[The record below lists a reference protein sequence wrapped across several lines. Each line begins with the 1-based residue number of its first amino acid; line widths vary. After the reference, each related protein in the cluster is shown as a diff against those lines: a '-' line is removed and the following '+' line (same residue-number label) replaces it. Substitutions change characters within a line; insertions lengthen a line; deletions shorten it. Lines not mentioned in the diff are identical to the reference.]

1 MTGANP
7 GMTPL
12 TERDRQLLAALIERH
27 IATAAPV
34 SSHELCEYYGFDW
47 SSATVRNVLARLEA
61 AGYLEHPYTSAG
73 KVPTILAYRYFVEH
87 LLRQEGLALGGAL
100 PKAFEI
106 LREVQRREDLVQLT
120 AQVLAVTSQLLAVSW
135 LPAQA
140 GERLKRIRLYRLAS
154 RRVLIAVETLSE
166 AVFRQVVDLGEHASL
181 ELLKHAAR
189 LINERGR
196 GLTAPELDQLS
207 RIPWPGADRRLGAW
221 LRRALAWVVTQ
232 LQVNRRSEVVVE
244 GASNLIRQP
253 EFNDLAATRRLIA
266 MLDRREDL
274 LRSFEAPGIE
284 RQGIRVVFGE
294 DASGPL
300 SALALIAE
308 TVPLGPAGEWARI
321 GVIGPRRMAYQRI
334 IPLVN
339 TAARALARAQT
350 VAASRE

>member
-1 MTGANP
+1 ML
-7 GMTPL
+7 PL
-12 TERDRQLLAALIERH
+12 TERDRLLLAALIERH

-61 AGYLEHPYTSAG
+61 AGYLEHPYTSSG
-73 KVPTILAYRYFVEH
+73 KVPTVLAYRYFVEH
-87 LLRQEGLALGGAL
+87 LLRQDAVAPGGAL

-106 LREVQRREDLVQLT
+106 LREVQKREDLIQLT

-135 LPAQA
+135 LPVPS

-154 RRVLIAVETLSE
+154 RRVLVAVETLSE
-166 AVFRQVVDLGEHASL
+166 AVFRQVVDLGEHAGL
-181 ELLKHAAR
+181 ELLEHAAR

-196 GLTAPELDQLS
+196 GLTAPELERLS
-207 RIPWPGADRRLGAW
+207 QAPWPGADRRLTTW
-221 LRRALAWVVTQ
+221 LRRTLAWAVVQ
-232 LQVNRRSEVVVE
+232 LQVNRRSEVVLE
-244 GASNLIRQP
+244 GTSNLIQQP

-266 MLDRREDL
+266 MLDHREDL
-274 LRSFEAPGIE
+274 LRSFEVPGIE
-284 RQGIRVVFGE
+284 REGMRVVFGE

-300 SALALIAE
+300 SALALITE
-308 TVPLGPAGEWARI
+308 TVPLGPEGQWVRI

-339 TAARALARAQT
+339 TAARVLAHAQT
-350 VAASRE
+350 VPSDRESDRVVR

>member
-1 MTGANP
+1 ML
-7 GMTPL
+7 PL
-12 TERDRQLLAALIERH
+12 NERDHILLAALIERH

-34 SSHELCEYYGFDW
+34 SSHELCDYYGFDW

-87 LLRQEGLALGGAL
+87 LLRQEGPAMDRTL

-106 LREVQRREDLVQLT
+106 LREVQRREDLIQLT

-135 LPAQA
+135 LPAHE

-154 RRVLIAVETLSE
+154 RRVLVAVETLSE

-181 ELLKHAAR
+181 ELLEHAAR
-189 LINERGR
+189 LINGRGR
-196 GLTAPELDQLS
+196 GLTAPELEQLS
-207 RIPWPGADRRLGAW
+207 HTPWPGADRRLTAW
-221 LRRALAWVVTQ
+221 LRRTLSWAVAQ
-232 LQVNRRSEVVVE
+232 LQASHRSEVVLE
-244 GASNLIRQP
+244 GTSNLIQQP

-274 LRSFEAPGIE
+274 LKSFEAPGIE
-284 RQGIRVVFGE
+284 REGIRVVFGE

-300 SALALIAE
+300 SALALITE
-308 TVPLGPAGEWARI
+308 IVPLAPVGGCVRI

-339 TAARALARAQT
+339 TAARVLAHAQT
-350 VAASRE
+350 RESDRVVR